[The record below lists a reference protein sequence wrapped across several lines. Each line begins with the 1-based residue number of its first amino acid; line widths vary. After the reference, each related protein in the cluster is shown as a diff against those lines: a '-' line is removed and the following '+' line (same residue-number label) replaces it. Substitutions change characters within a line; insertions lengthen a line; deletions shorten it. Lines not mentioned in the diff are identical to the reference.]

1 MFQAKLFNQFLAAG
15 WLAVFLS
22 SPLQAADKRTL
33 LEHIK
38 LPPGFTISLFADN
51 VPNART
57 LALGKNGT
65 IFVGTRSNGSVYA
78 VQDADQDGKAE
89 QRYIIASGLNMPN
102 GVAYKDGTLY
112 VAELNRII
120 RFDNIDLSLDNPP
133 EPGVIYNDFPPEKR
147 HGWKYLRFGPDNRL
161 YTAVGVPCNICL
173 PKKDIFG
180 TLVRLN
186 TDGSDM
192 EIIARGITGCSIQ
205 VFIKRSADK
214 FRNTYA
220 QHP

>member
-15 WLAVFLS
+15 WLAVLLS

-78 VQDADQDGKAE
+78 VQDA
-89 QRYIIASGLNMPN
+89 
-102 GVAYKDGTLY
+102 
-112 VAELNRII
+112 
-120 RFDNIDLSLDNPP
+120 
-133 EPGVIYNDFPPEKR
+133 
-147 HGWKYLRFGPDNRL
+147 
-161 YTAVGVPCNICL
+161 
-173 PKKDIFG
+173 
-180 TLVRLN
+180 
-186 TDGSDM
+186 
-192 EIIARGITGCSIQ
+192 
-205 VFIKRSADK
+205 
-214 FRNTYA
+214 
-220 QHP
+220 